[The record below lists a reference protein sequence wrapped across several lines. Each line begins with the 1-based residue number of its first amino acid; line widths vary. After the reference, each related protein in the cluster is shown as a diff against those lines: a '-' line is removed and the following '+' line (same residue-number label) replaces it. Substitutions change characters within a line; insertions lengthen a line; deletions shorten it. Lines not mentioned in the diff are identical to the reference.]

1 VKKTPALVALS
12 LLAACS
18 STPQIV
24 VEPIEPEASL
34 PVEYVAH
41 LSSEA
46 LPHFEEEDFGIEL
59 VDVTDDVRDPYGQ
72 LTERPEEGELDE
84 LVEVGCL
91 VVQLPRESARQML
104 SRCESRLGANLIER
118 SVAEERFE
126 ALREHPRVDTMHC
139 PRLSLYHGQRGNL
152 TTSNQVAYIDSF
164 KLEVSGDG
172 EVFIADP
179 VIGVARDGISMDLV
193 IGDREAGEAIPV
205 DLVLHTSELQ
215 KPMIETE
222 GRLPGTATPVTV
234 QLPLFATQRLHVA
247 ADLSAEQ
254 ALVIGAVPGVGPDLV
269 QLFLVTVDF
278 HQIFDHDEVVEPDL
292 LEVGFCAPR

>member
-1 VKKTPALVALS
+1 MKKIPALVALS
-12 LLAACS
+12 LLVACS

-24 VEPIEPEASL
+24 VEPIEPAASL

-41 LSSEA
+41 LSTTA
-46 LPHFEEEDFGIEL
+46 LPHFEDADFGIEL
-59 VDVTDDVRDPYGQ
+59 EDITNDVLGPSGQ
-72 LTERPEEGELDE
+72 LTEKPEPGEMDE
-84 LVEVGCL
+84 LVEIGCL
-91 VVQLPRESARQML
+91 MVQLPREAARQML
-104 SRCESRLGANLIER
+104 SQCESRLGANLIER

-126 ALREHPRVDTMHC
+126 ALREHPRVDMLHC

-179 VIGVARDGISMDLV
+179 VIGVARDGLSMDLV
-193 IGDREAGEAIPV
+193 IGEREADEAIPV
-205 DLVLHTSELQ
+205 DLTLHTSELQ
-215 KPMIETE
+215 GPMIEAE

-254 ALVIGAVPGVGPDLV
+254 ALVIGAVPGGGPDLV
-269 QLFLVTVDF
+269 RLLLVTADF
-278 HQIFDHDEVVEPDL
+278 HQIFDHDEVVEP
-292 LEVGFCAPR
+292 E